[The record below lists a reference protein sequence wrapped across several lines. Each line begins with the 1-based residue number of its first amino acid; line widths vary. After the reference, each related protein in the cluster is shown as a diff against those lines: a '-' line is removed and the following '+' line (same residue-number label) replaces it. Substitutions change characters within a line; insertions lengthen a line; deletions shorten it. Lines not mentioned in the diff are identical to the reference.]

1 MTYVEPVTPTV
12 IKPEVFANPPST
24 PVVITEEPKYG
35 EITKNTDGSFTYVPS
50 PQNVNV
56 ASSPP
61 IVDLVQ
67 FSYTDTQGKKVNVRW
82 SFLVIRQGDVPKVIQ
97 TGDVQERS
105 PIFTFAFAIGL
116 TIAMTLIFFYGRA
129 RRRHA

>member
-1 MTYVEPVTPTV
+1 MTYVEPITPTV

-35 EITKNTDGSFTYVPS
+35 EISKNTDGSFTYVPS
-50 PQNVNV
+50 PQNVIV

-61 IVDLVQ
+61 IVDVVQ

-97 TGDVQERS
+97 TGDVKENS
-105 PIFTFAFAIGL
+105 ANLKSAYGIGL
-116 TIAMTLIFFYGRA
+116 MIVMTLIFFSRRA

>member
-1 MTYVEPVTPTV
+1 M

-35 EITKNTDGSFTYVPS
+35 EISKNTDGSFTYVPS
-50 PQNVNV
+50 PQNVIV

-61 IVDLVQ
+61 VVDVVQ
-67 FSYTDTQGKKVNVRW
+67 FSYTDTQGNKVNVRW

-97 TGDVQERS
+97 TGDVQENS
-105 PIFTFAFAIGL
+105 ANFTFAHGIGL
-116 TIAMTLIFFYGRA
+116 MIAMTLIYFSRRA

>member
-1 MTYVEPVTPTV
+1 VTYVEPVTPTL

-35 EITKNTDGSFTYVPS
+35 DITKNTDGSFTYVPS
-50 PQNVNV
+50 PQNVFV
-56 ASSPP
+56 PSSPP
-61 IVDLVQ
+61 IVDVVQ

-97 TGDVQERS
+97 TGDIQENS
-105 PIFTFAFAIGL
+105 PNLTFAYGAGL
-116 TIAMTLIFFYGRA
+116 MIAMTLIFFYRRA